1 MAKYLNSNDMST
13 NAKDY
18 LQVVLEDDS
27 TPYGGIS
34 FVGETLEN
42 FLAEVDLPIDTDMI
56 EVNEALVECG
66 IKPVFFL

>member
-1 MAKYLNSNDMST
+1 MST

-34 FVGETLEN
+34 FVGETLGD
-42 FLAEVDLPIDTDMI
+42 FLTEVDFPINTDI
-56 EVNEALVECG
+56 VKVNDALVECG
-66 IKPVFFL
+66 IKPVFFPLSY

>member
-13 NAKDY
+13 NAKDD
-18 LQVVLEDDS
+18 LQVLLEYDS
-27 TPYGGIS
+27 TRYGGIS

-56 EVNEALVECG
+56 KVNDALVECG

>member
-1 MAKYLNSNDMST
+1 MST

-56 EVNEALVECG
+56 KVNDAWVEWR
-66 IKPVFFL
+66 IKPLVFL

>member
-27 TPYGGIS
+27 TPW
-34 FVGETLEN
+34 FH
-42 FLAEVDLPIDTDMI
+42 
-56 EVNEALVECG
+56 VE
-66 IKPVFFL
+66 